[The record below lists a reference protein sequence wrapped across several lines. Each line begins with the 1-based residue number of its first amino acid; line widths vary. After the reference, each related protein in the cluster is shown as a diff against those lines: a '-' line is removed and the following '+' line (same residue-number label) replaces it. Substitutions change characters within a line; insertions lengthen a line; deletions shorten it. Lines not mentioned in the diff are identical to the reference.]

1 MKMTIKQAIDALA
14 GVIALQKKQMD
25 YETARGL
32 LTWKR
37 FLQSEMAN
45 ATEFERQQMDLFGG
59 VLQQNKSITFET
71 EENRAQFLAAMEQ
84 MRQTEIE
91 IDLKPIDLSKI
102 GGGERL
108 MLTGEVWALLEPI
121 VLKTEETA

>member
-1 MKMTIKQAIDALA
+1 MKMTTKQAIDALA

-45 ATEFERQQMDLFGG
+45 ATEFERQQMELFGG
-59 VLQQNKSITFET
+59 VLQKNKTISFET
-71 EENRAQFLAAMEQ
+71 EENRAAFTEAMTQ
-84 MRQTEIE
+84 MQQTEIE
-91 IDLKPIDLSKI
+91 TELAPIDLSKI
-102 GGGERL
+102 GGGERV
-108 MLTGEVWALLEPI
+108 MLPGEMWAVLEPI
-121 VLKTEETA
+121 LLKTEETA